1 MREREPREGN
11 AKSFVEREGHSRDL
25 TVQTAPWPSH
35 AATFTMQHSFIP
47 THVRSKI
54 YAIAFTPTF
63 RPHLCSRIHDAPFT
77 LHLSSRIHAA
87 VHMLPRSLGS
97 IVSPLSLRSIDAAAL
112 TLPHLCRRFY
122 VPARTPPHARRMH
135 ATAFTPGAALM
146 LPRSRRC
153 IVSPLTHCS
162 IYAAP
167 PRPSE
172 NKTTYNIVTILYI
185 YNDGEQATL
194 NNEQ

>member
-77 LHLSSRIHAA
+77 LHLSRRIHAA
-87 VHMLPRSLGS
+87 VHMLPRSLGG

-146 LPRSRRC
+146 LP
-153 IVSPLTHCS
+153 PH
-162 IYAAP
+162 AAALFHRLHISAFMQHLHAHLRTRP
-167 PRPSE
+167 P
-172 NKTTYNIVTILYI
+172 TILLQYCTFTTTV
-185 YNDGEQATL
+185 NKQH
-194 NNEQ
+194 